1 MRLNQ
6 YLTTKH
12 TDCSEPHSQLTTK
25 DTVPPKRAT
34 EHKLETPEVPVAK
47 PADRSVLSVGGGGVP
62 DSEAELERLSV
73 QSSSRPRD
81 TFDINVARRNPKPV
95 ALSRKD
101 LKKIPFSSNGDSED
115 DEEDLRLDPEIQWA
129 TKNRKYIRQY
139 IRAIR
144 PESSSSSS
152 DTSSSEE
159 DLPPPPPKKSRKK
172 SKKHSKKKSLRY

>member
-1 MRLNQ
+1 M
-6 YLTTKH
+6 
-12 TDCSEPHSQLTTK
+12 
-25 DTVPPKRAT
+25 PPKRAT

-115 DEEDLRLDPEIQWA
+115 DESRVVGKFKGALKIYKLP
-129 TKNRKYIRQY
+129 
-139 IRAIR
+139 
-144 PESSSSSS
+144 
-152 DTSSSEE
+152 
-159 DLPPPPPKKSRKK
+159 LPPDLDDD
-172 SKKHSKKKSLRY
+172 SLMGMDPQFGLFQNIPSNDPLHVLVRVYVIKVCLQSQYSLS